1 MSLSLNEAPVQVAER
16 KAKRYDLCR
25 VLAPSDKDAQMTA
38 QVPKVSA
45 LGGSLTIIA
54 TLSNSEAMIL

>member
-1 MSLSLNEAPVQVAER
+1 MSLSLNEAPVQMAER
-16 KAKRYDLCR
+16 QAERYDLCR

-45 LGGSLTIIA
+45 LGGSLTIIGP
-54 TLSNSEAMIL
+54 SFQILRR